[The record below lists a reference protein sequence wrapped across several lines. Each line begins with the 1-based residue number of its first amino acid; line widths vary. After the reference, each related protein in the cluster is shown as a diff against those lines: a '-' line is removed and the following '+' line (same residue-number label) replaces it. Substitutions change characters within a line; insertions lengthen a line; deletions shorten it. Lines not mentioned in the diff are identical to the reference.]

1 MQVLNDLLQWYCF
14 RHFNDY
20 IIGIHEIRV
29 AALVHSAVEGMVC
42 LRRDRVTFCRDM
54 VDLSKISWSD
64 PVHFLRGRHTS
75 LPTDLSGD
83 LDYNPGSVT
92 LVDLAVLFGHTELAA
107 LLAKHG
113 VPLSIDVVGVRRF
126 LELNDDGDC
135 PQYIHLKMA
144 MAAAIV
150 AGGFM
155 EQASLAA
162 NWLGDKLTCRAI
174 FFGTAEV
181 ATELKECGAKVPSAG
196 NFLKRMCERNLLSDR
211 RIWHAAACAG
221 VDLKSGFRAELR
233 FAGPPGITVGGNMM
247 ALSMSLLDVMLLG
260 GFSGAAFEL
269 LKANACMTMAGT
281 DAFLQASLFSLMT
294 MNSGLVDEVDL
305 PIAPFCGETISHV
318 LQLVIPMAGQQ
329 YGVPL
334 LQILGRLSMVE
345 HVLGYLVIFPSE
357 LRGHLEFFSGP
368 S

>member
-1 MQVLNDLLQWYCF
+1 
-14 RHFNDY
+14 
-20 IIGIHEIRV
+20 
-29 AALVHSAVEGMVC
+29 
-42 LRRDRVTFCRDM
+42 
-54 VDLSKISWSD
+54 
-64 PVHFLRGRHTS
+64 
-75 LPTDLSGD
+75 
-83 LDYNPGSVT
+83 
-92 LVDLAVLFGHTELAA
+92 
-107 LLAKHG
+107 
-113 VPLSIDVVGVRRF
+113 
-126 LELNDDGDC
+126 
-135 PQYIHLKMA
+135 
-144 MAAAIV
+144 
-150 AGGFM
+150 
-155 EQASLAA
+155 
-162 NWLGDKLTCRAI
+162 
-174 FFGTAEV
+174 
-181 ATELKECGAKVPSAG
+181 
-196 NFLKRMCERNLLSDR
+196 
-211 RIWHAAACAG
+211 
-221 VDLKSGFRAELR
+221 
-233 FAGPPGITVGGNMM
+233 M